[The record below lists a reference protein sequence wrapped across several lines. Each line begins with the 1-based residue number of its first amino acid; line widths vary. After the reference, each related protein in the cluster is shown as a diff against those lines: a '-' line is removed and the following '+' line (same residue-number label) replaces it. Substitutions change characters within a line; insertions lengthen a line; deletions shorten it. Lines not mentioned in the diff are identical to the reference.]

1 MFRELSLIAAA
12 GAVGTLARYG
22 LHHVV
27 QRASGS
33 TFPWG
38 TLAVNVLGCFLFG
51 IVWTLAEERVLISQQ
66 SKLVVLVGFM
76 GAFTTFST
84 FAFDSGALIRDG
96 NWMPAV
102 ANVLLE
108 NLLGIGAIF
117 AGFAVGR
124 AI

>member
-1 MFRELSLIAAA
+1 VFRELSLIAAA

-27 QRASGS
+27 QHASGS
-33 TFPWG
+33 AFPWG

-51 IVWTLAEERVLISQQ
+51 VVWMLAEERALISQQ
-66 SKLVVLVGFM
+66 TAKIVLVGFM

-84 FAFDSGALIRDG
+84 FGFDSASLMREA
-96 NWMPAV
+96 NWNAAV
-102 ANVLLE
+102 ANILLQ

-117 AGFAVGR
+117 AGFAAAR
-124 AI
+124 TI